1 MSKQLMQH
9 SCGMCVARRQ
19 RGWSVM
25 SVLTGLVVVGI
36 LAAITMPTYASYTRR
51 VYISQG
57 LELAMPAKAAATEY
71 YELNKAKAKADG
83 PDRPLM
89 AMSVPVDTDP
99 PPLPVPELIEA
110 WPSKQVEA
118 LYRADTLVVVKY
130 APAVDPDGVKR
141 YYLVLKPSGGAG
153 GTVWACLS
161 DAAAKAAMD
170 SVRVGVAGAEP
181 MPASLA
187 GTVCR

>member
-1 MSKQLMQH
+1 MSKSLMCD
-9 SCGMCVARRQ
+9 SRDAFAARRQ
-19 RGWSVM
+19 GGWSVM
-25 SVLTGLVVVGI
+25 SVLAGLVVVGV

-51 VYISQG
+51 VYITQG

-83 PDRPLM
+83 PNRPLM
-89 AMSVPVDTDP
+89 AMAVPVETDP
-99 PPLPVPELIEA
+99 PPLPEPELVEA

-130 APAVDPDGVKR
+130 APAIDPEGVKR

-161 DAAAKAAMD
+161 DAAAQAAMD
-170 SVRVGVAGAEP
+170 SARVAVPGAEP

>member
-1 MSKQLMQH
+1 
-9 SCGMCVARRQ
+9 
-19 RGWSVM
+19 M
-25 SVLTGLVVVGI
+25 SVLAALVVVGI
-36 LAAITMPTYASYTRR
+36 LALITMPTYASYTRR

-71 YELNKAKAKADG
+71 YELSKAKIKA
-83 PDRPLM
+83 PKSPLTM
-89 AMSVPVDTDP
+89 MDPAMDFGGDP
-99 PPLPVPELIEA
+99 PPLPAPDLIEA

-130 APAVDPDGVKR
+130 APMIDPDGVNS

-161 DAAAKAAMD
+161 DVGAQAAMD
-170 SVRVGVAGAEP
+170 FVKMAVPDASP

-187 GTVCR
+187 GSVCR

>member
-1 MSKQLMQH
+1 
-9 SCGMCVARRQ
+9 
-19 RGWSVM
+19 M

-71 YELNKAKAKADG
+71 YELNKGKSR
-83 PDRPLM
+83 PSRPLLAM
-89 AMSVPVDTDP
+89 ALPEDGGP
-99 PPLPVPELIEA
+99 PPLPAPELIEA

-170 SVRVGVAGAEP
+170 SAQVGVPGAEP